1 MKMKFDFDAMLA
13 VLPKALEGWLGVFV
27 VIGIIIVATYLLNC
41 IFSKR

>member
-27 VIGIIIVATYLLNC
+27 VGGIIMVATCLLNWVW
-41 IFSKR
+41 SKR